1 MASSST
7 STIEIRAFTYI
18 DILQPQLASFIATI
32 CQGYLPLEQQASL
45 FIEVAPGIAINRITD
60 RAMKTADVYPG
71 MQIVER
77 AYGML
82 ELHSEK
88 QDEIRAAGKAIL
100 DYVQGDEKSRLKP
113 KILSS
118 EIITG
123 IDGYQ
128 AMIVNRM
135 RHGQFLL
142 EGETLYILEV
152 HPAGYAAIAANEAEK
167 AASIN
172 LLEMRAFGA
181 FGRLYLG
188 GRESEIQEA
197 AKAVSAILASIDGR
211 ENK

>member
-1 MASSST
+1 M
-7 STIEIRAFTYI
+7 EIRTFTYI
-18 DILQPQLASFIATI
+18 DILQPQLAAFIATV
-32 CQGYLPLEQQASL
+32 CQGYFPLEAQASL

-60 RAMKTADVYPG
+60 RARKRAQVYPG

-77 AYGML
+77 AFGLL
-82 ELHSEK
+82 ELHAFD
-88 QDEIRAAGKAIL
+88 QGEIRAGGQAVL
-100 DYVQGDEKSRLKP
+100 EHLQLEENDRLRP

-128 AMIVNRM
+128 AMLINRM

-142 EGETLYILEV
+142 TGETLYILEV

-167 AASIN
+167 AAPIN

-188 GRESEIQEA
+188 GREAEIKEA
-197 AKAVSAILASIDGR
+197 ATRVEATLKELKGR
-211 ENK
+211 ENP

>member
-1 MASSST
+1 MSNM
-7 STIEIRAFTYI
+7 EIRTFTYI
-18 DILQPQLASFIATI
+18 DVLQPQVAAFISTVSE
-32 CQGYLPLEQQASL
+32 GYFPLEAQASL
-45 FIEVAPGIAINRITD
+45 FVEVAPGIAINRITD
-60 RAMKTADVYPG
+60 RAMKSARVYPG

-77 AYGML
+77 SFGLL
-82 ELHSEK
+82 ELHAFD
-88 QDEIRAAGKAIL
+88 QGEIRAAGTAVL
-100 DYVQGDEKSRLKP
+100 DYLGLKETDRLKP

-128 AMIVNRM
+128 AMLINRM
-135 RHGQFLL
+135 RHGQFILT
-142 EGETLYILEV
+142 GETLYILEV

-181 FGRLYLG
+181 FGRLFLG
-188 GRESEIQEA
+188 GKEEEIHQAAKRLEA
-197 AKAVSAILASIDGR
+197 ALQGIPGR

>member
-1 MASSST
+1 M
-7 STIEIRAFTYI
+7 IEIRTFTYI
-18 DILQPQLASFIATI
+18 DILQPQLAAFIATI
-32 CQGYLPLEQQASL
+32 CQGYLPLENQASL
-45 FIEVAPGIAINRITD
+45 FIEVAPGIAINKITD
-60 RAMKTADVYPG
+60 QAMKKAEVYPG

-77 AYGML
+77 AYGLL
-82 ELHSEK
+82 ELHAFK
-88 QDEIRAAGKAIL
+88 QDEIRAAGQAVL
-100 DYVQGDEKSRLKP
+100 NYVQGDERSRLKP

-128 AMIVNRM
+128 AMILNRM

-142 EGETLYILEV
+142 QGETLYILEV

-188 GRESEIQEA
+188 GKEAEIAEA
-197 AKAVSAILASIDGR
+197 AKAITSVLNSIDGR